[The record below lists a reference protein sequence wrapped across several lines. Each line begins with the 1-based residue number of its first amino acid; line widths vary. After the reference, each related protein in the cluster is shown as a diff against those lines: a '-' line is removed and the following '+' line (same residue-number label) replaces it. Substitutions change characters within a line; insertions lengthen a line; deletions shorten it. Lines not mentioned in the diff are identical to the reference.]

1 MGARSPPRGVRIMLP
16 NASGFV
22 HIIGELT
29 GGFSWVIDVR
39 HLIMQEVLPI
49 ERLLAMR
56 CEAARAAV

>member
-1 MGARSPPRGVRIMLP
+1 MLP